1 MAVEGLNFDEK
12 VAEVVRNYRVFYDKQ
27 GRHFKY
33 RKKNT
38 QAWNEEATEMGM
50 KKVNYGTTGVIVI

>member
-12 VAEVVRNYRVFYDKQ
+12 IAEVVATKDAISNTD
-27 GRHFKY
+27 

-50 KKVNYGTTGVIVI
+50 KKCNYGTTDLVVI